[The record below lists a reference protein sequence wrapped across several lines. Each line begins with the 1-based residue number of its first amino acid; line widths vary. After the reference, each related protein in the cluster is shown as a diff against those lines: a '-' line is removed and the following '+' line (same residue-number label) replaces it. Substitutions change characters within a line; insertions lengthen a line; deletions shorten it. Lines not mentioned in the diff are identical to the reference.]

1 MQLDGELAFV
11 LPTESSQVQ
20 IHLQSKQTRAKGF
33 IHRFIDFLFPL
44 ASESGVDWSS
54 EVEIIKRA
62 HTLTT
67 APKFVSPF
75 GHCILR

>member
-33 IHRFIDFLFPL
+33 IPRFIDFLFPL
-44 ASESGVDWSS
+44 ASESGVDWSNS
-54 EVEIIKRA
+54 NFFGLRQPVQK
-62 HTLTT
+62 LTR
-67 APKFVSPF
+67 F
-75 GHCILR
+75 LRSTKQVLA